1 PSASHITTT
10 KPPEVPGTAKKG
22 LAPVSPP
29 GSKAPFHKFVYVIVL
44 GAALLLAWYAY
55 SMSSFLLHQDAALW
69 RSPLGFPAR
78 VGSNIWDSGDRVKVV
93 EEETLEGRVNALADV
108 LGIPARDVARAVK
121 PFVPP
126 ASLASMA

>member
-1 PSASHITTT
+1 M
-10 KPPEVPGTAKKG
+10 
-22 LAPVSPP
+22 
-29 GSKAPFHKFVYVIVL
+29 
-44 GAALLLAWYAY
+44 LAWYAY

-126 ASLASMA
+126 ASLASMAPQMQEREMSEVWRVLMQGKDERDGQ